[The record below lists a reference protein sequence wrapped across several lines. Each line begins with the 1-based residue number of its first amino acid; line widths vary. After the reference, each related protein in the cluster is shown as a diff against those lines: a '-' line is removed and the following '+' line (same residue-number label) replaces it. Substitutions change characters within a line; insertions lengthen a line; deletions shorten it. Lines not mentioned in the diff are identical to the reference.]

1 MDQFYAMAGEIRVW
15 LEEALKD
22 GRIKCMPEKEVL
34 GKGLE
39 HIQGGMDRLA
49 EMKVSGRKLVVTL

>member
-1 MDQFYAMAGEIRVW
+1 MAGEIRVW